1 MGGWTGEGS
10 AGEMKTRGD
19 QDMFNHILFHISNI
33 SYQILCFDDMFH
45 IVSSYLAM
53 LCWFVKPILPYFL
66 TYIKR
71 QKNNDGHVYKMGS
84 LLTYDSY
91 DGVPCSMFKASNGS

>member
-10 AGEMKTRGD
+10 AGEMKIRGD
-19 QDMFNHILFHISNI
+19 QDMFNHILFNISNI

-53 LCWFVKPILPYFL
+53 LCCLVNPIVPYFL

-71 QKNNDGHVYKMGS
+71 QKTMMGMS
-84 LLTYDSY
+84 TKW
-91 DGVPCSMFKASNGS
+91 GAS